1 MERSGTYSFD
11 TSSIKGLSIRD
22 LASLLR
28 LLNKQK
34 REQKK
39 YLSQN
44 AHLTLTCNEEY
55 MIEED
60 IYNDTE
66 YKIRRV
72 KFKMRNIIR
81 QKNKLKTKSTI
92 SKEF

>member
-1 MERSGTYSFD
+1 METYSFD
-11 TSSIKGLSIRD
+11 ISTIKELSMRD
-22 LASLLR
+22 LGSLLR

-39 YLSQN
+39 YLSEN
-44 AHLTLTCNEEY
+44 SHLNLTGNSEY

-60 IYNDTE
+60 IYNATE
-66 YKIRRV
+66 YKIRRI
-72 KFKMRNIIR
+72 KFRMRNIVRR
-81 QKNKLKTKSTI
+81 QNKVKTISTI